1 LVSHFSDRL
10 MVMYA
15 GQVAEV
21 GPTRTVFDSPAHPYT
36 EGLMEAFPS
45 IRGPKVPLSGIGGS
59 PPNLARRADG
69 CWFAPRCPKVFE
81 RCRSERPDLY
91 PLEFT
96 RVRCFLH
103 DPAAPAKVLAEES
116 GSKA

>member
-1 LVSHFSDRL
+1 

-21 GPTRTVFDSPAHPYT
+21 GLTRTVFDSPAHLYS
-36 EGLMEAFPS
+36 EGVMEAFPS
-45 IRGPKVPLSGIGGS
+45 IKGPKVPLSGIGGS

-69 CWFAPRCPKVFE
+69 CWFAPRCPKVFD
-81 RCRSERPDLY
+81 RCRSERPELY
-91 PLEFT
+91 PLDNT

-103 DPAAPAKVLAEES
+103 DPVRREVAAAAEAARPEPPES
-116 GSKA
+116 VAGF